1 MRLALREFTRFPEE
15 WIDDLL
21 ETPPWQER
29 LAYAHTIAREIRA
42 YDEYDYGDL
51 SRLAAPALLLVGSES
66 PVAELVHARTL
77 AATLPSARVSVLPGQ
92 GHVAPVTAPELV
104 AREIVA
110 FATAP

>member
-29 LAYAHTIAREIRA
+29 LAYAHTIAREVAA

-51 SRLAAPALLLVGSES
+51 SRLATPTLLLVGGRS
-66 PVAELVHARTL
+66 PVAEFAHAGAL
-77 AATLPSARVSVLPGQ
+77 AALLPAARVSVLPGTR
-92 GHVAPVTAPELV
+92 GMSRP
-104 AREIVA
+104 
-110 FATAP
+110 